1 MDTPY
6 RTIEVKPLSGA
17 LGAEIEGV
25 DIASGLG
32 EEQFAEIH
40 RAFADYSVILFRN
53 QPITQEQHIAFA
65 RHWGD
70 ININRFFTGVAENP
84 IIAEVRKEP
93 DQETNIGRKWHTDHS
108 YDTIPALGSILYA
121 CEVPE
126 VGGDTMFSSM
136 YRAYETLSPGLRR
149 TLENLNALHSS
160 RHVFGV
166 RRDKSPDPSGRI
178 GNPELA
184 TQDAIHPLIIRH
196 PISGRKALY
205 VNPVFTV
212 QIEGWTKEESQPLL
226 QYLYQHAS
234 HPDFTCRIRWEKDAL
249 AIWDNR
255 ATWHCALNDYQG
267 QRRLMHRITVE
278 GVPLKRCTTGH
289 AQHNVSTAVH

>member
-6 RTIEVKPLSGA
+6 RTIDVKPLSGA

-25 DIASGLG
+25 DIAAGLG
-32 EEQFAEIH
+32 EEQFAEIY

-53 QPITQEQHIAFA
+53 QSLTQEQHIAFA
-65 RHWGD
+65 QRWGD
-70 ININRFFTGVAENP
+70 INVNRFFTGVAENP

-93 DQETNIGRKWHTDHS
+93 DQETNIGRNWHTDHS

-126 VGGDTMFSSM
+126 FGGDTMFSSM
-136 YRAYETLSPGLRR
+136 YRAYETLSPGLRK
-149 TLENLNALHSS
+149 TLENLSALHSS
-160 RHVFGV
+160 RHVFGAMNS
-166 RRDKSPDPSGRI
+166 REPDPSGRI

-184 TQDAIHPLIIRH
+184 TQDAVHPIIIRH

-205 VNPVFTV
+205 VNPIFTV
-212 QIEGWTKEESQPLL
+212 QIEGWKKEESQSLL

-234 HPDFTCRIRWEKDAL
+234 QPDFTCRIRWEKDAL

-267 QRRLMHRITVE
+267 QRRLMHRITIE
-278 GVPLKRCTTGH
+278 GVPLN
-289 AQHNVSTAVH
+289 QE

>member
-6 RTIEVKPLSGA
+6 RTIDVKPLSGA

-32 EEQFAEIH
+32 EEQFAEIY

-53 QPITQEQHIAFA
+53 QSLTQEQHIAFA
-65 RHWGD
+65 RRWGD
-70 ININRFFTGVAENP
+70 INVNRFFTGVAENP

-93 DQETNIGRKWHTDHS
+93 DQGTNIGRNWHTDHS

-121 CEVPE
+121 REVPE
-126 VGGDTMFSSM
+126 VGGDTMFASM
-136 YRAYETLSPGLRR
+136 YRAYETLSPGLQE

-166 RRDKSPDPSGRI
+166 MNGRKPDQSGRI

-184 TQDAIHPLIIRH
+184 TQDAIHPIIIEH

-205 VNPVFTV
+205 VNSTFTV

-226 QYLYQHAS
+226 QYLYRHAS
-234 HPDFTCRIRWEKDAL
+234 QPDFTCRIRWEKDAL

-267 QRRLMHRITVE
+267 QRRLMHRITIE
-278 GVPLKRCTTGH
+278 GVPLH
-289 AQHNVSTAVH
+289 QE

>member
-6 RTIEVKPLSGA
+6 RTIDVKPLSGA

-32 EEQFAEIH
+32 EEQFAEIY

-53 QPITQEQHIAFA
+53 QPITQEQHITFA

-70 ININRFFTGVAENP
+70 ININRFFTGVTENP

-108 YDTIPALGSILYA
+108 YDAVPALGSILCA
-121 CEVPE
+121 REVPE

-160 RHVFGV
+160 RHVFGA
-166 RRDKSPDPSGRI
+166 RRDRSPDQSGRI

-184 TQDAIHPLIIRH
+184 TQDAIHPMIIRH
-196 PISGRKALY
+196 PITGRKALY

-278 GVPLKRCTTGH
+278 GVPL
-289 AQHNVSTAVH
+289 S